1 MDMIDPPTFNNPIH
15 PDVAPYLDAEYAVF
29 HNKHL
34 ADRPGI
40 YKLPWNPTC
49 RVGSANPGELDP
61 CDVRSV
67 RDLTIPG
74 TPPVKVRVFVPPG
87 EKPEGGWPALVYF
100 HGGGWVLGNIDSEN
114 SFCTRT
120 CITAK
125 CIVISIDYR
134 LAPEHVFPAAVD
146 DCWTAI
152 EWIYKHGLVELGI
165 NSLNIAVG
173 GSSA

>member
-1 MDMIDPPTFNNPIH
+1 
-15 PDVAPYLDAEYAVF
+15 
-29 HNKHL
+29 L

-49 RVGSANPGELDP
+49 RVGSANPGELHP
-61 CDVRSV
+61 CDASSV

-120 CITAK
+120 CI
-125 CIVISIDYR
+125 S
-134 LAPEHVFPAAVD
+134 E
-146 DCWTAI
+146 
-152 EWIYKHGLVELGI
+152 
-165 NSLNIAVG
+165 
-173 GSSA
+173 

>member
-61 CDVRSV
+61 CDVSSV

-87 EKPEGGWPALVYF
+87 EKPEA
-100 HGGGWVLGNIDSEN
+100 
-114 SFCTRT
+114 
-120 CITAK
+120 AK
-125 CIVISIDYR
+125 CIVISVDYR

-146 DCWTAI
+146 DCWTTI
-152 EWIYKHGLVELGI
+152 EWIYKHGSVELGI